1 MTSQA
6 KITNHLSDLRF
17 DGGPIG
23 VLLIHSLGGSPAELR
38 FVAQALA
45 RSGYTVHCP
54 MLPGLAGGTDIS
66 GLSRWTDWYAA
77 AEAAHEELAR
87 RCEVVLVGGLSAG
100 SIIALRLAAKR
111 PEKVQGLMLFAPT
124 LEPNGWAIPWT
135 FKLFHLVRERFT
147 ARLFHFRQHQPFGI
161 KDERIRKFVM
171 DSFASGERPIE
182 DLFGRGGIMVYEF
195 LRLVKDVK
203 RLLGDIRQH
212 TLIFHPRHD
221 DQSDLSN
228 SVVLQRKLAGTV
240 EMCVLDDSY
249 HMVTLD
255 RQRVFVVDRT
265 VDFAH
270 RLTQRIADAAA
281 VSRMRR
287 RAHAHALAA
296 AE

>member
-1 MTSQA
+1 MTAQT
-6 KITNHLSDLRF
+6 KIINHLSDLKF
-17 DGGPIG
+17 EGGRIG

-54 MLPGLAGGTDIS
+54 VLPGLAGGTDIS

-77 AEAAHEELAR
+77 AEAAHEALAAE
-87 RCEVVLVGGLSAG
+87 CDVVLVGGLSAG
-100 SIIALRLAAKR
+100 SVLAMRLAAKR
-111 PEKVQGLMLFAPT
+111 PDKVQGLMLFAPT
-124 LEPNGWAIPWT
+124 LKPNGWAIPWY
-135 FKLFHLVRERFT
+135 FNFFYLVSQRVT
-147 ARLFHFRQHQPFGI
+147 ARMFHFQQRAPYGI

-171 DSFASGERPIE
+171 DSFSSGERPIE

-195 LRLVKDVK
+195 LRMVREVRK
-203 RLLGDIRQH
+203 LLGGIRQH

-228 SVVLQRKLAGTV
+228 AVTLQRKLAGTV

-265 VDFAH
+265 VDFAR
-270 RLTQRIADAAA
+270 RLTQRIADEAA
-281 VSRMRR
+281 VSRMRHR
-287 RAHAHALAA
+287 VHAVAA